1 MANITKTCTLENDI
15 LKSGVCQYSLKQI
28 VDLYFANY
36 AEVASAELGT
46 GGNTVA
52 NITMGKK
59 VSAPEQ
65 TAKWYHV
72 EPNKDSASFEDTL
85 QVGDAGAKYRQ
96 STVTFSYGGVYDGDA
111 VDNLDAFSLG
121 RFMVAAKLSDGTWV
135 LFGRLTPMEANAAT
149 FSSAAEATG
158 FNGQQIT
165 LTNNT
170 TESPLPLEENAWKV
184 ITGAA
189 S

>member
-1 MANITKTCTLENDI
+1 MAVCKLNKDI
-15 LKSGVCQYSLKQI
+15 LKSGVCGYSLKQI

-36 AEVASAELGT
+36 EDVASTELGT
-46 GGNTVA
+46 QGNTVKT
-52 NITMGKK
+52 ITMN
-59 VSAPEQ
+59 SE
-65 TAKWYHV
+65 AKFYHV

-85 QVGDAGAKYRQ
+85 QMGDAGAKYRT
-96 STVTFSYGGVYDGDA
+96 STVTFSYGGEYNGDA

-121 RFMVAAKLSDGTWV
+121 RFVCAAKLSDGTWV
-135 LFGRLTPMEANAAT
+135 LFGRLTPLEANAASFT
-149 FSSAAEATG
+149 SAAEATG

-170 TESPLPLEENAWKV
+170 VESPLPLEETAINTILGK
-184 ITGAA
+184 

>member
-1 MANITKTCTLENDI
+1 MAVCKLNKDI
-15 LKSGVCQYSLKQI
+15 LKSGVCGYSLKQI

-36 AEVASAELGT
+36 EDVTGTTLGT
-46 GGNTVA
+46 EGNTVKT
-52 NITMGKK
+52 ITMKD
-59 VSAPEQ
+59 Q
-65 TAKWYHV
+65 AKFYHV

-96 STVTFSYGGVYDGDA
+96 STVTFSYGGSYDGDA

-121 RFMVAAKLSDGTWV
+121 RFVCAAKLSDGTWV
-135 LFGRLTPMEANAAT
+135 LFGRLTPLEASTAT

-158 FNGQQIT
+158 FNGEQIT

-170 TESPLPLEENAWKV
+170 VESPLPLEETAINTVLGQA
-184 ITGAA
+184 
-189 S
+189 

>member
-1 MANITKTCTLENDI
+1 MAVCKLTKDI
-15 LKSGVCQYSLKQI
+15 LRTGVCDYSLKQI

-36 AEVASAELGT
+36 EDVTATTLGEH
-46 GGNTVA
+46 GNTVKT
-52 NITMGKK
+52 ITMKD
-59 VSAPEQ
+59 Q
-65 TAKWYHV
+65 AKFYHV

-96 STVTFSYGGVYDGDA
+96 SNVTFSYGGSYDGDA

-121 RFMVAAKLSDGTWV
+121 RFVCAAKLSDGTWV
-135 LFGRLTPMEANAAT
+135 LFGRLTPLEASTAT

-158 FNGQQIT
+158 FNGEQIT

-170 TESPLPLEENAWKV
+170 VESPLPLEETAINTVLGQA
-184 ITGAA
+184 
-189 S
+189 

>member
-1 MANITKTCTLENDI
+1 MAVCKLNKDI
-15 LKSGVCQYSLKQI
+15 LKSGVCGYSLKQI

-36 AEVASAELGT
+36 EDVTGTTLGT
-46 GGNTVA
+46 EGNTVKT
-52 NITMGKK
+52 ITMKDQGKF
-59 VSAPEQ
+59 
-65 TAKWYHV
+65 YHV

-96 STVTFSYGGVYDGDA
+96 SNVTFSYGGAYDGDA

-121 RFMVAAKLSDGTWV
+121 RFVCAAKLSDGTWV
-135 LFGRLTPMEANAAT
+135 LFGRLTPLEASTAT

-158 FNGQQIT
+158 FNGEQIT

-170 TESPLPLEENAWKV
+170 VESPLPLEETAINTVLGQA
-184 ITGAA
+184 
-189 S
+189 

>member
-1 MANITKTCTLENDI
+1 MAVCKLSKDI
-15 LKSGVCQYSLKQI
+15 LKSGVCGYSLKQI

-36 AEVASAELGT
+36 EDVTGTTLGSE
-46 GGNTVA
+46 GNTVKT
-52 NITMGKK
+52 ITMKD
-59 VSAPEQ
+59 Q
-65 TAKWYHV
+65 AKFYHV

-96 STVTFSYGGVYDGDA
+96 STVTFSYGGAYDGDA

-121 RFMVAAKLSDGTWV
+121 RFVCAAKLSDGTWV
-135 LFGRLTPMEANAAT
+135 LFGRLTPLEASTAT

-158 FNGQQIT
+158 FNGEQIT

-170 TESPLPLEENAWKV
+170 VESPLPLEETAISTV
-184 ITGAA
+184 LGQA
-189 S
+189 